1 MRVFGAAAYEVMM
14 RRPLEFIIRAAEIQ
28 GQEDAARR
36 VLYLHDTSF
45 ASGLKRG
52 QEIIDPDAKP
62 EDKGK
67 GLIVSYTLL
76 EDYITEVLK
85 LAEPWNHTPEA
96 LTRKRLATMRRLSAE
111 QDKRMREMFGK
122 G

>member
-1 MRVFGAAAYEVMM
+1 M
-14 RRPLEFIIRAAEIQ
+14 RRPLEFIIRAAEIH

-52 QEIIDPDAKP
+52 QEITDPNAKP
-62 EDKGK
+62 EDKDK
-67 GLIVSYTLL
+67 GLIVSYSPL
-76 EDYITEVLK
+76 EEYLMSVLK
-85 LAEPWNHTPEA
+85 LAEPWNWTPEA

-111 QDKRMREMFGK
+111 QDKRMREMFGRE
-122 G
+122 